1 MRCYLRNSERLN
13 KDKKDVKQMK
23 PGRKKKIC
31 SFPDQTPQSQTRT
44 PRKLPFTFI
53 CSLYGRDIL
62 SFPRGK
68 TGAGI

>member
-44 PRKLPFTFI
+44 P
-53 CSLYGRDIL
+53 
-62 SFPRGK
+62 
-68 TGAGI
+68 